1 VTTSSSK
8 VRVRFAPSPTGHL
21 HVGSVRATI
30 FNWLFARHHGGKYL
44 VRIEDTD
51 VLRSKPEYVA
61 SILSSLEWLGLMP
74 DETLVYQMARQSD
87 HIKAANALLE
97 QGRAYRCFCAPRDAE
112 EQIKNL
118 EEGIASKY
126 DGTCRDK
133 VFTAEELEKPHAI
146 RFKLPESD
154 AAILFCDLIRGD
166 ISFEKDQF
174 DDFVIVRK
182 DGVPTYN
189 FCVVVDDI
197 FMRIS
202 HIIRGEDHISNTPK
216 QILLYNALDAT
227 PPQFAHLPL
236 ILGPSGARLSK
247 RDGSVSVTEYK
258 EQGFLPQAL
267 INYLVRLGW
276 SHGDQELFSREELVK
291 FFSLDQVGKKGSVF
305 DIKKLEWVNGQY
317 LRALTSEQLL
327 QEIIALDVAVAA
339 QLQVAWPE
347 KVLLRLLELYKE
359 RSVRLTQLA
368 QDVLQLK
375 QAPSLENLEV
385 LALCKN
391 EQTITILT
399 SFIQKL
405 AVLEQND
412 LEVPPD
418 VLQAF
423 AKEFCTELGIKMVM
437 LAPPLRIALTG
448 ATTSPGVFELI
459 SLISIKE
466 SILRIEKIIKAL
478 SV

>member
-1 VTTSSSK
+1 MTTSSE

-51 VLRSKPEYVA
+51 LARSKPEYVV
-61 SILSSLEWLGLMP
+61 SILGSLEWLGLMP
-74 DETLVYQMARQSD
+74 DEPLVYQMARQAE
-87 HIKAANALLE
+87 HVKAAHQLLE

-126 DGTCRDK
+126 DQSCRNK
-133 VFTAEELEKPHAI
+133 IWTADDIKKPHAI
-146 RFKLPESD
+146 RFKLPQSD
-154 AAILFCDLIRGD
+154 AAIAFDDLIRGS

-174 DDFVIVRK
+174 DDFVIVRQ

-216 QILLYNALDAT
+216 QILLYDALQAT
-227 PPQFAHLPL
+227 PPKFAHLPL

-247 RDGSVSVTEYK
+247 RDGSVSVVEYK

-276 SHGDQELFSREELVK
+276 SHGDQELFTREELVK
-291 FFSLDQVGKKGSVF
+291 LFSLDQVGKKGSVF

-317 LRALTSEQLL
+317 LRAMTAEQLL
-327 QEIIALDVAVAA
+327 QELTKLNASIGA
-339 QLQVAWPE
+339 QLQAVWPE
-347 KVLLRLLELYKE
+347 KVLVRLLELYKE
-359 RSVRLTQLA
+359 RSVRLLELA
-368 QDVLQLK
+368 KEILQL
-375 QAPSLENLEV
+375 QQIPEV
-385 LALCKN
+385 TNSELLALCKN
-391 EQTITILT
+391 EQTVAILDA
-399 SFIQKL
+399 FCKKL
-405 AVLEQND
+405 MVLEQSGVIITP
-412 LEVPPD
+412 EF
-418 VLQAF
+418 LQTT
-423 AKEFCTELGIKMVM
+423 AKEFCTEQNIKMVM
-437 LAPPLRIALTG
+437 LAQPLRIALTG
-448 ATTSPGVFELI
+448 STTSPGVFELI

-466 SILRIEKIIKAL
+466 SILRIQKIITA
-478 SV
+478 

>member
-1 VTTSSSK
+1 MTTSSK

-30 FNWLFARHHGGKYL
+30 FNWLFARHHGGSYL

-51 VLRSKPEYVA
+51 IARSKPEYVT

-74 DETLVYQMARQSD
+74 DESLVYQMSRQD
-87 HIKAANALLE
+87 EHLKAAHILLE
-97 QGRAYRCFCAPRDAE
+97 QGRAYRCFCEKRDAE

-133 VFTAEELEKPHAI
+133 VFTAEELQRPHAI
-146 RFKLPESD
+146 RFKLPESA
-154 AAILFCDLIRGD
+154 AAIVFNDLIRGD

-197 FMRIS
+197 FMQIT

-216 QILLYNALDAT
+216 QILLYHALDAV

-236 ILGPSGARLSK
+236 ILSPSGGRLSK
-247 RDGSVSVTEYK
+247 RDGSVSVVEYK

-291 FFSLDQVGKKGSVF
+291 LFSLDQVGKKGSVF

-317 LRALTSEQLL
+317 LRAMNSEQLL
-327 QEIIALDVAVAA
+327 QELITLDTSVAA
-339 QLQVAWPE
+339 QLQAAWPE
-347 KVLLRLLELYKE
+347 KALLRLLELYKE

-368 QDVLQLK
+368 QDILQLK
-375 QAPSLENLEV
+375 ELPSFQNTEA

-391 EQTITILT
+391 DQTVTILN

-405 AVLEQND
+405 AVLDQNGLAITPED
-412 LEVPPD
+412 LQIV
-418 VLQAF
+418 
-423 AKEFCTELGIKMVM
+423 AKEFCAELSIKMVM
-437 LAPPLRIALTG
+437 LAQPLRVALTG
-448 ATTSPGVFELI
+448 TATSPGVFELI

-478 SV
+478 SA